1 MDINTLTEP
10 FTRLTAA
17 NHKQSLPHSYKKK
30 KTFKG
35 KLLDIYSTNH
45 NTALCERAEPLEES
59 SMQPLL
65 QHLQLQAVTIVLRS
79 LHFPCRIYKMFN
91 LKTSLK

>member
-1 MDINTLTEP
+1 MDINTLTAR
-10 FTRLTAA
+10 FTRLRAA
-17 NHKQSLPHSYKKK
+17 NHKQSLPHSYKKIPS
-30 KTFKG
+30 KG

-65 QHLQLQAVTIVLRS
+65 QHLQLQAETIMLRR
-79 LHFPCRIYKMFN
+79 LHFPCRIYKRFN
-91 LKTSLK
+91 SDK